1 MLSQMRRQ
9 LFSIAFLANKTTNS
23 ADGRTTLE
31 RTLIMLTNFTRNK
44 SLLRITTLSLVVFS
58 FSQLPAS
65 AGSSEQINETTVVGK
80 TTALVGLARG
90 DTLRY
95 TAFNPLK
102 TESGERNEPIRLRLK
117 LYDARGN
124 VIAESAAV
132 EIPPGEFRFVDFNR
146 DDLPVAG
153 EPGTARAEIRT
164 QAIWGFR
171 NVIPINVTTSL
182 EVVDSGT
189 GATRYNPFITVEALP

>member
-1 MLSQMRRQ
+1 
-9 LFSIAFLANKTTNS
+9 
-23 ADGRTTLE
+23 
-31 RTLIMLTNFTRNK
+31 MLTNFTRNK
-44 SLLRITTLSLVVFS
+44 SLLRITTLWLIVFS

-65 AGSSEQINETTVVGK
+65 AGASERTNETTVVGK

-90 DTLRY
+90 DMLRY

-132 EIPPGEFRFVDFNR
+132 EIPPGEFHSIDFNR
-146 DDLPVAG
+146 DDLAVEG
-153 EPGTARAEIRT
+153 EPGTARTEIRT
-164 QAIWGFR
+164 QALWGVRIRHRF
-171 NVIPINVTTSL
+171 NVTSSL
-182 EVVDSGT
+182 EIVDSST
-189 GATRYNPFITVEALP
+189 GATRYNPFITVEFLEVLPEE

>member
-1 MLSQMRRQ
+1 
-9 LFSIAFLANKTTNS
+9 
-23 ADGRTTLE
+23 
-31 RTLIMLTNFTRNK
+31 MLTNFTRTK
-44 SLLRITTLSLVVFS
+44 SLLRISTLSLVVFS
-58 FSQLPAS
+58 FSQLPAR
-65 AGSSEQINETTVVGK
+65 AGASEQTNETTVVGK

-102 TESGERNEPIRLRLK
+102 TEAGERNEPIRLRLK

-132 EIPPGEFRFVDFNR
+132 EIPPGEFRFVEFNR
-146 DDLPVAG
+146 DELPVAG

-164 QAIWGFR
+164 QALWGVRTLHRF
-171 NVIPINVTTSL
+171 NVTSSL
-182 EVVDSGT
+182 EIVDSSTGT
-189 GATRYNPFITVEALP
+189 TRYNPFITVEVLEALPGE